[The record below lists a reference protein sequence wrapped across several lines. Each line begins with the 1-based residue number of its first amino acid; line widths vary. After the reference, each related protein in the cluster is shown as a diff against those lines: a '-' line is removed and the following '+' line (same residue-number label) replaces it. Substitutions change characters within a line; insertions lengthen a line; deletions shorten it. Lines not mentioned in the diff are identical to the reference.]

1 MYREFIKNVFLKRLV
16 LVLLTLVTMIS
27 FSFIFYT
34 LIRSNLYVLQGK
46 NDLQQLIKKDVF
58 MGNNQMT
65 SSQLHYDF
73 NKKNIK
79 QTNQR
84 AQKLFNYIDHN
95 YHYSSRW
102 SFNTE
107 IPNSSVSINLDTIN
121 SNFFKFYPLKVQK
134 GRLFTNSE
142 YVADTKEI
150 PVIIGPG
157 LKNIKLGSTFKIL
170 NPANGKNE
178 TYKVIGILKENLRL
192 PSVYN
197 MDGGRL
203 LNKTVFR
210 PLTDKDK
217 RQVNATQLVSAFQ
230 DLLIYNASKNEALK
244 LSKTIK
250 KDLFATVKFISVK
263 ENINDFYAEYKPRV
277 LLLLLVS
284 MIMLIIFLGL
294 FLWNIWKSLS
304 ESRQEIA
311 IRISLGLRKDQL
323 YIITF
328 LYQLL
333 LTIVSFIPVTI
344 YVMRNAYLL
353 ASNRAGIDA
362 QIILSTPLPRIESIS
377 LILSFLALL
386 IIGTISSMLIIY
398 KFNKIPLNL
407 RMMNKL

>member
-107 IPNSSVSINLDTIN
+107 IPNGSVSINLDTIN

-150 PVIIGPG
+150 PVIVGSG
-157 LKNIKLGSTFKIL
+157 LKNIKLGSTFKI
-170 NPANGKNE
+170 
-178 TYKVIGILKENLRL
+178 
-192 PSVYN
+192 
-197 MDGGRL
+197 
-203 LNKTVFR
+203 
-210 PLTDKDK
+210 
-217 RQVNATQLVSAFQ
+217 
-230 DLLIYNASKNEALK
+230 
-244 LSKTIK
+244 
-250 KDLFATVKFISVK
+250 
-263 ENINDFYAEYKPRV
+263 
-277 LLLLLVS
+277 
-284 MIMLIIFLGL
+284 
-294 FLWNIWKSLS
+294 
-304 ESRQEIA
+304 
-311 IRISLGLRKDQL
+311 
-323 YIITF
+323 
-328 LYQLL
+328 
-333 LTIVSFIPVTI
+333 
-344 YVMRNAYLL
+344 
-353 ASNRAGIDA
+353 
-362 QIILSTPLPRIESIS
+362 
-377 LILSFLALL
+377 
-386 IIGTISSMLIIY
+386 
-398 KFNKIPLNL
+398 
-407 RMMNKL
+407 